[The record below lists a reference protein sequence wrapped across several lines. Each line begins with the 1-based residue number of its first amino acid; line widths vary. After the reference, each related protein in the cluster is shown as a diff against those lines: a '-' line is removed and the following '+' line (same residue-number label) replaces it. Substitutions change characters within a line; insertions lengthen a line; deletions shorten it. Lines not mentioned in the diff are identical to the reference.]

1 MRLYDY
7 LTLHN
12 IKVKD
17 FAEKMGVSDKYIYA
31 CDKEMTVKSLV
42 KISNTLKKFNIKT
55 TPDKLLKDL
64 TQHDLDTPY
73 KVLKTVYNKFFAEY
87 EKYAKAADMFH
98 ATGNVQR
105 RDMATSEAKRYLMI
119 LSALEEVAKDN
130 DILIGDYEIVN

>member
-17 FAEKMGVSDKYIYA
+17 FAETMGVSDKYIYA

-42 KISNTLKKFNIKT
+42 KISNNLKKFNIKT

-73 KVLKTVYNKFFAEY
+73 KVLKTVYNQFFEEYKGYAE
-87 EKYAKAADMFH
+87 AADKFH
-98 ATGNVQR
+98 AAGNEER
-105 RDMATSEAKRYLMI
+105 RDMATVEAHRYLLI

-130 DILIGDYEIVN
+130 DILIGDYEIIN